1 MSPIEAVIAPPQDI
15 DAELRDAGVCGPE
28 LAHLGSLYCDS
39 PRALVFRSPS
49 PDWRL
54 MLLILPWASRLS
66 LLGNP
71 IFASL
76 ARQWGLGVRFIG
88 IDRDHLVYD
97 FRAVLAERTL
107 ALLIDLMRACEP
119 GALHRDPRWL
129 DVLFDALA
137 SQMLTT
143 LEKRRSDWS
152 RHLDRTHRL
161 ESGAASSLF
170 SQAERHPDFSA
181 RLRQALREGTIDAG
195 FYGRVLRS
203 IDRREAE
210 VDARL
215 TTIVI
220 HQLDPA
226 TLAQLSLARAG
237 QHLGCYNWL
246 RLAPRYAPARAH
258 LLQRLPW
265 MADFLAETLVPLEA
279 RRFFGGTDAEHG
291 DAPVE
296 PIEQPHDPPPV
307 GAIDPDRCS
316 MIDHSL
322 GQAIDG
328 GQDRTV
334 IETLALR
341 LRVSPAVLRRLWR
354 EAPRA
359 LGTPAA
365 WLLPT
370 IVQHLAERPERQW
383 PQADEDWQAL
393 IERASDRALAA

>member
-1 MSPIEAVIAPPQDI
+1 MSPIEAVTAPAQAVDP
-15 DAELRDAGVCGPE
+15 ELRDAGVCGPE

-39 PRALVFRSPS
+39 PRALVFRTPS

-97 FRAVLAERTL
+97 FRALLAERTL

-119 GALHRDPRWL
+119 GALHRDARWL

-143 LEKRRSDWS
+143 LERRRSDWS

-161 ESGAASSLF
+161 ESGVATSLF
-170 SQAERHPDFSA
+170 SQQERHPDFSA
-181 RLRQALREGTIDAG
+181 RLRQALREGTIDAN

-203 IDRREAE
+203 VDRREAE

-215 TTIVI
+215 NAIVI
-220 HQLDPA
+220 HHLDPA
-226 TLAQLSLARAG
+226 TLTQLSFARAG

-279 RRFFGGTDAEHG
+279 TRFFGGTDAEPG
-291 DAPVE
+291 EAPQETIVR
-296 PIEQPHDPPPV
+296 PPDPPPV
-307 GAIDPDRCS
+307 NPNALKPDSTIDD
-316 MIDHSL
+316 SL

-328 GQDRTV
+328 GQDRTI

-341 LRVSPAVLRRLWR
+341 LRVNPAVLRRLWR

-370 IVQHLAERPERQW
+370 LVQQLAERPERQW

-393 IERASDRALAA
+393 IEHASDRVLAA